1 MDNVQDSSKVCA
13 ALVAAVGELK
23 NPTFD
28 SVNPHFGSRFV
39 RLSTML
45 EQVREVF
52 SRHGLAILQPASSPE
67 RNVVQVQTVII
78 HASGQRLEFPALA
91 MGLPEKAQAIAVGSC
106 ISYARRYSLQSAI
119 GLAGD
124 EDDDGEADRVAKGG
138 STAQAVPQPR
148 TAPPAAPRAREGD
161 STPKPPKAATAAP
174 AARNALPTFG
184 GDTRDVIGKVT
195 YLKVSEGQGR
205 NGKPY
210 RKARVGVKPSD
221 TALNGDE
228 VLYSSTFDQTLIGLM
243 ESAKESGEEVR
254 VGLRAGQYGDDLVD
268 ASYVSRQSAEVTDDI
283 PF

>member
-1 MDNVQDSSKVCA
+1 MDSQQDSSKVCA
-13 ALVAAVGELK
+13 ALVAAVGELQ

-52 SRHGLAILQPASSPE
+52 ARHGLAVLQPASSPD

-78 HASGQRLEFPALA
+78 HSSGQRLEFPALA
-91 MGLPEKAQAIAVGSC
+91 MGLPDKAQAIAVGSC

-138 STAQAVPQPR
+138 AQTPAAAQPR
-148 TAPPAAPRAREGD
+148 TAPQTAPKAREGD
-161 STPKPPKAATAAP
+161 TTPKPPKAASAPP
-174 AARNALPTFG
+174 AARNDLPQAG

-195 YLKVSEGQGR
+195 YLKVTEGQGR

-221 TALNGDE
+221 AMLNGDE
-228 VLYSSTFDQTLIGLM
+228 VLYSSTFDQTLIRLM
-243 ESAKESGEEVR
+243 ETAKDSGEEVR

-268 ASYVSRQSAEVTDDI
+268 ASYVSRQAAEVTDDI